1 MMPLNQPL
9 LRSLQMNEVKKLNEA
24 LWMMALMDIL
34 HHSPPTEGDPLR
46 RPSFEAAAS
55 KTWVL
60 RAAAMH
66 EYFSAWRSPRSTVD
80 HQ

>member
-9 LRSLQMNEVKKLNEA
+9 LRSLQMNEVYKLNEA
-24 LWMMALMDIL
+24 LWMALMAIL
-34 HHSPPTEGDPLR
+34 HHSPPTEGER
-46 RPSFEAAAS
+46 RPSFEAS

-66 EYFSAWRSPRSTVD
+66 EYFSAWRSPRGTTVD